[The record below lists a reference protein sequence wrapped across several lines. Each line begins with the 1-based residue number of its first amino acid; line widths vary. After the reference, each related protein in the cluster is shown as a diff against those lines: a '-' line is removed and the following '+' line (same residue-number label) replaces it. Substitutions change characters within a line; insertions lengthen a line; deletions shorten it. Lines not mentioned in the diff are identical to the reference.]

1 MYLYLCLKLSGLEF
15 TLDKICKAGRSQ
27 GNQSI
32 KMQSSPLPFCVSL
45 GKKGKKG
52 TNKKEQK
59 QDHHVTLIIQGT
71 ILVTS
76 TLRRP

>member
-1 MYLYLCLKLSGLEF
+1 
-15 TLDKICKAGRSQ
+15 
-27 GNQSI
+27 
-32 KMQSSPLPFCVSL
+32 MQSSPLPFCVSL

-52 TNKKEQK
+52 KKGKNKKEQK

-76 TLRRP
+76 TLGRP